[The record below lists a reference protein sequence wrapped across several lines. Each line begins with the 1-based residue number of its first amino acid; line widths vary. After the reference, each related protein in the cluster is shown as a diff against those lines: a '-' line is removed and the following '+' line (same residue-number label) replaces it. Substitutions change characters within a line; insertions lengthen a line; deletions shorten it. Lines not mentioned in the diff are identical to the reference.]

1 MNLSESSL
9 QIIIDEFIKLRDKK
23 AEQNKK
29 LIKGDCPLDVLEDN
43 IEQTNKINKVL
54 EEIEGK
60 DKR

>member
-1 MNLSESSL
+1 MNLSEASR

-23 AEQNKK
+23 MEQNKK
-29 LIKGDCPLDVLEDN
+29 LVNGDCPLDVLEDN

-54 EEIEGK
+54 EEIERK